1 MKSLKYILKEDLVLW
16 RQFMLVLQCV
26 NDGDKLD
33 FCRRRDVSKMVYCH
47 WENKKS
53 YVMGD
58 SKNKSYLTA
67 MSL

>member
-1 MKSLKYILKEDLVLW
+1 M
-16 RQFMLVLQCV
+16 FVLQCV

-67 MSL
+67 MNL